1 MPTPSFLNKL
11 RALVVDDD
19 PFISEIVVS
28 ALRDAGL
35 SLIET
40 VGDGKSALENLLRH
54 PVELLVCDLNMP
66 GMDGIHLMS
75 QLATFT
81 LPPAIILL
89 SGEDLRILDAS
100 RRFAEAKH
108 LTVLGVLRKPLTHDS
123 LMEVLHR
130 YQPMLRRLKHGSLKL
145 RLDEASLLHGLSTG
159 ALQLLHQ
166 PKIDL
171 RDGSL
176 AGVESLLRWNDA
188 WIGAVPPQEVIRAAE
203 DAQVVDALTQ
213 EILTK
218 AVQDRAVLLSHGID
232 IHVSINVSMHN
243 LVNARIVDYMS
254 DIVRAFGDF
263 PSRYT
268 LEVTENH
275 LIKDLAQVLE
285 TLIRARLRGF
295 QIAIDDYGTGAA
307 TMQLLMQLP
316 STELKIDKIFVSM
329 ASRHDLGRSM
339 LQSAIELGLQLDQ
352 IVTAEGVETAMQDR
366 IARELG
372 CHLGQGHYYGRP
384 MTLDALIAWN
394 ETRRNQGLA
403 SYNLQGAR
411 HGSE

>member
-19 PFISEIVVS
+19 PFISEVVVG

-75 QLATFT
+75 QLATSA

-100 RRFAEAKH
+100 RQFAEAKN
-108 LTVLGVLRKPLTHDS
+108 LTVLGVLRKPLTHDA

-130 YQPMLRRLKHGSLKL
+130 YQPMLRRLSYGSLKL
-145 RLDEASLLHGLSTG
+145 RLDEASLLRGLTTG

-166 PKIDL
+166 PKVDL
-171 RDGSL
+171 KNGSL
-176 AGVESLLRWNDA
+176 VGVESLLRWNDS

-218 AVQDRAVLLSHGID
+218 AVQDRAMLLSHGMD
-232 IHVSINVSMHN
+232 INFSINVSMHN
-243 LVNARIVDYMS
+243 LANARIVDYMS
-254 DIVRAFGDF
+254 DIVRSFGDF

-329 ASRHDLGRSM
+329 ASRHGLGRSM
-339 LQSAIELGLQLDQ
+339 LQSAVELGLQLGQ
-352 IVTAEGVETAMQDR
+352 TVTAEGVETAMQDR

-372 CHLGQGHYYGRP
+372 CHLGQGYYYGRP

-394 ETRRNQGLA
+394 EARQDQRLA
-403 SYNLQGAR
+403 SNKL
-411 HGSE
+411 

>member
-1 MPTPSFLNKL
+1 MPTSNVLNKL

-19 PFISEIVVS
+19 PFISEVVVN
-28 ALRDAGL
+28 ALRDAGV

-40 VGDGKSALENLLRH
+40 AEDGKSALESLIRH

-75 QLATFT
+75 QLATSA
-81 LPPAIILL
+81 LPPAIVLL

-100 RRFAEAKH
+100 RQFAEAKH
-108 LTVLGVLRKPLTHDS
+108 LTVLGVLRKPLTHDV
-123 LMEVLHR
+123 LVEVLHR
-130 YQPMLRRLKHGSLKL
+130 YQPMLRRLNRASLKL
-145 RLDEASLLHGLSTG
+145 RLDEASLLHGLATG

-166 PKIDL
+166 PKVDL

-188 WIGAVPPQEVIRAAE
+188 RIGAIPPQEVIRAAE
-203 DAQVVDALTQ
+203 DAQVIDALTQ
-213 EILTK
+213 EILVQ
-218 AVQDRAVLLSHGID
+218 AVQDRAILLSCGMDID
-232 IHVSINVSMHN
+232 VSINVSMHN
-243 LVNARIVDYMS
+243 LVNARIVDHMS

-268 LEVTENH
+268 LEITENH

-295 QIAIDDYGTGAA
+295 KIAIDDYGTGAA

-316 STELKIDKIFVSM
+316 STELKIDRIFISM

-339 LQSAIELGLQLDQ
+339 LQSAVELGLQLGQ
-352 IVTAEGVETAMQDR
+352 TVTAEGVETAVQDR
-366 IARELG
+366 IARESG
-372 CHLGQGHYYGRP
+372 CHLGQGYYYGRP
-384 MTLDALIAWN
+384 MTTDALMTWN
-394 ETRRNQGLA
+394 VARQHRGLP
-403 SYNLQGAR
+403 SYELQGAQ